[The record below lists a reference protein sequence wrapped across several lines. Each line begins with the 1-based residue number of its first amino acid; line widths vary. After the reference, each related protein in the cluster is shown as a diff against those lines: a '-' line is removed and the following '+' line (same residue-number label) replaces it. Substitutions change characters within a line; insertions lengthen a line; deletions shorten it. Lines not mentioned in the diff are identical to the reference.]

1 MCMSP
6 HARNLSAQRFSAYDG
21 QMVWARLTR
30 RVTRMPPPLRQALQ
44 VPAQGSGGR
53 SMATADI
60 CVCCGTAARSSQAAL
75 RIMVGAKLAARGRHV
90 SDLPE

>member
-1 MCMSP
+1 
-6 HARNLSAQRFSAYDG
+6 
-21 QMVWARLTR
+21 
-30 RVTRMPPPLRQALQ
+30 
-44 VPAQGSGGR
+44 
-53 SMATADI
+53 MATADI